1 MKAMPFDASFFR
13 FGNHNIPDQMAEVDR
28 ALRFRRRVKDV
39 SRSSVSLKVRVE
51 IFLYNSDDRHRSL
64 AAGCLR
70 ILDQFAV
77 YDGAFDVQNLLLP
90 VVISPPKSLQF
101 FRAYASER

>member
-1 MKAMPFDASFFR
+1 MKAMPLYASLFSV
-13 FGNHNIPDQMAEVDR
+13 GNYYIPDQMAEVDR

-39 SRSSVSLKVRVE
+39 SRSSISFKMCVE
-51 IFLYNSDDRHRSL
+51 IFLHNSDHGHRSL

-77 YDGAFDVQNLLLP
+77 YNRPPDVQNVLLA
-90 VVISPPKSLQF
+90 VVISPPKSLEF
-101 FRAYASER
+101 F